1 MNIGYV
7 SQTFGLPGE
16 KFKTTRLNYATEE
29 KLLEL
34 IEHNLN
40 NLLKIVDYNIENKVY
55 MFRIISDV
63 IPFGSHEVN
72 KIRWWELFAEELAQI
87 GQKAVDNDIR
97 LSMHPGQYTVLNSP
111 DPGVVERAI
120 ADLAYHT
127 RFLDAMNL
135 DSSHKI
141 ILHVG
146 GVYGDKDQAMAR
158 FIENYQKLDQAIQK
172 RLIIEN
178 DDRQYTV
185 ADVLFIAKEAG
196 IPVVFDNLHHK
207 CHPAPEKSEREWLME
222 VRKTWKEADGRQKI
236 HYAQQDPD
244 KRMGAHSQTID
255 LEQFNE
261 FYQRIPTQD
270 IDVMFEV
277 KDKNLSAFK
286 GLSLLAPPEISR
298 LEKEWERYEYFV
310 LEHSSKIH
318 SEITNLLEESGS
330 YPVLEFYRLID
341 EALVKPIEPAQSILA
356 AEAIWQRV
364 GDLAAD
370 RVQQNFTKENAKI
383 KEGGSTRGIKRLLWK
398 LVQEKEDDQLVES
411 LYFDEIY

>member
-16 KFKTTRLNYATEE
+16 KFKTVQLKNATEE

-40 NLLKIVDYNIENKVY
+40 NLMKIVDYNIENHVH

-72 KIRWWELFAEELAQI
+72 TLKWWELFSEQLELI
-87 GQKAVDNDIR
+87 GEKAIKNEIR

-111 DPGVVERAI
+111 DPGVVERSVL
-120 ADLAYHT
+120 DLKYHT
-127 RFLDAMNL
+127 RLLDAMKL

-141 ILHVG
+141 ILHIG
-146 GVYGDKDQAMAR
+146 GVYGDKEQAMAR
-158 FIENYQKLDQAIQK
+158 FIENYEKLDQAIQK

-185 ADVLFIAKEAG
+185 GEVYEIAKKAG
-196 IPVVFDNLHHK
+196 ISVVFDNLHHE
-207 CHPAPEKSEREWLME
+207 CNPDHSKSEMEWLME
-222 VRKTWKEADGRQKI
+222 VRKTWKTEDGRQKI
-236 HYAQQDPD
+236 HYAQQDPV

-261 FYQRIPTQD
+261 FYERIPTQELD
-270 IDVMFEV
+270 IMFEV

-286 GLSLLAPPEISR
+286 GLSLLAAPELEC
-298 LEKEWERYEYFV
+298 LEKEWARYEYTV
-310 LEHSSKIH
+310 LEHSPQIH
-318 SEITNLLEESGS
+318 AEIEKLLEAAG
-330 YPVLEFYRLID
+330 YPVLEFYRFID
-341 EALVKPIEPAQSILA
+341 EALEIPIESVDAIQTAEVIWKQVKHLA
-356 AEAIWQRV
+356 T
-364 GDLAAD
+364 D
-370 RVQQNFTKENAKI
+370 RIETNFLKEIAKI
-383 KEGGSTRGIKRLLWK
+383 KAGGSTRGVKRLLWK
-398 LVQEKEDDQLVES
+398 LVQAQADERLLKS